1 MTQRLQA
8 HLTVRDAVAMI
19 DFYRRAFGVEEVH
32 VSKDPSGRIMH
43 ATLRVGDSV
52 FNVNDEYPD
61 MGAKCPL
68 AFGGTA
74 VSLTLNFDNADAVD
88 AAWKRAVDAGA
99 KVTMPIAN
107 QFWGGRYGLVED
119 PSGHRWAFH
128 AQVEKV
134 SEEEATRR
142 AGDVMK

>member
-1 MTQRLQA
+1 MNLTA
-8 HLTVRDAVAMI
+8 HLTVRDAAALI
-19 DFYRRAFGVEEVH
+19 EFYQRAFGAEQAH

-43 ATLRVGDSV
+43 ATLKIGDST

-61 MGAKCPL
+61 MGAKSPL

-74 VSLTLNFDNADAVD
+74 VTLTLNYTAETID

-107 QFWGGRYGLVED
+107 QFWGGRYGMVED
-119 PSGHRWAFH
+119 TSGHRWAFH
-128 AQVEKV
+128 AHVENV
-134 SEEEATRR
+134 SPEEASRR
-142 AGDVMK
+142 AGDIMK